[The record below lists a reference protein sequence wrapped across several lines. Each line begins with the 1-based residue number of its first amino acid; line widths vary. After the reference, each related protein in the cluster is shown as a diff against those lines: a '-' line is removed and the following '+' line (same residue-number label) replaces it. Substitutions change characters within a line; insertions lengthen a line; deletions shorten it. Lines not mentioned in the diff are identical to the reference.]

1 VSSRRFSL
9 QWKHLKPIRIAVSL
23 FCFASLCLLYFDIAH
38 QLPLWFPSFWS
49 SLQLFPSLLK
59 ILFIS
64 GITAAGLYFV
74 LLLTALFGRVYC
86 SGICPLGIYQDFI
99 IRLSRLLKKKRWFS
113 FRVPMYSTHYGI
125 LALLLVTVLS
135 GSVLLLNFLEPFS
148 LFGRIAHTL
157 FRPVLVL
164 LNNGFAW
171 LLTGMDIFIL
181 FPVQLYDVTISV
193 LAIII
198 TCTAAL
204 TVLAFYQGRLFCNLL
219 CPAGAVLGIMSR
231 WSVFTL
237 VINEETCTHCKLCEK
252 VCKAQCID
260 SSNQSIDF
268 AACVGCFNCMDACH
282 TDGVVYRL
290 RWKKGG
296 APVMQPLYA
305 SRRRLLKSTMAVA
318 ASVIVPQ
325 SLSSSDTLRTAS
337 GFDESRKHPITP
349 PGSKGTEHFSSQC
362 TACQL
367 CVSSCPTGVL
377 QPAFLDYGI
386 AGILQP
392 KMRYDVSYC
401 NYDCT
406 VCTEICP
413 TGAILPLA
421 HDEKKLVQMGKAKFF
436 KDDCIVITKKKD
448 CGACSE
454 HCPTKAVNMV
464 PYEGGI
470 FLPEVN
476 EKICTGCGGC
486 EHACPTVPR
495 KAIYVEAN
503 PVHLTAEKPK
513 IQKPKASEQSLEE
526 FPF

>member
-1 VSSRRFSL
+1 MIHRLKLTWR
-9 QWKHLKPIRIAVSL
+9 HLKILRVVLSL
-23 FCFASLCLLYFDIAH
+23 TCFSAISVMYLDIAH
-38 QLPLWFPSFWS
+38 QLPVWFPSFWS

-59 ILFIS
+59 FFLLTGVS
-64 GITAAGLYFV
+64 AAGLYAV
-74 LLLTALFGRVYC
+74 LLFTALFGRVYC
-86 SGICPLGIYQDFI
+86 SSICPLGTYQDVV
-99 IRLSRLLKKKRWFS
+99 IRLSRKLKQKRWFS
-113 FRVPMYSTHYGI
+113 FRTPMFSTHYGI
-125 LALLLVTVLS
+125 LALLLVTVIS

-148 LFGRIAHTL
+148 LFGRIVHSL
-157 FRPVLVL
+157 VRPVIVL
-164 LNNGFAW
+164 LNNLFAW
-171 LLTGMDIFIL
+171 LLTGIDIFIL
-181 FPVQLYDVTISV
+181 FPVQFYDAV
-193 LAIII
+193 LPVIAVIVV
-198 TCTAAL
+198 CTAAL
-204 TVLAFYQGRLFCNLL
+204 TILSFYQGRLFCNLL
-219 CPAGAVLGIMSR
+219 CPAGAVLGIVSR
-231 WSVFTL
+231 WSVFTM
-237 VINEETCTHCKLCEK
+237 VINEENCTHCKLCEK

-260 SSNQSIDF
+260 STNQTIDF

-290 RWKKGG
+290 RWKKKG
-296 APVMQPLYA
+296 APVLQPLYA
-305 SRRRLLKSTMAVA
+305 SRRRLLKSTIAAA

-325 SLSSSDTLRTAS
+325 SLSSSDTLRTVS

-367 CVSSCPTGVL
+367 CVTSCPTGVL

-392 KMRYDVSYC
+392 KMNYDVSFC

-406 VCTEICP
+406 ICTQICP
-413 TGAILPLA
+413 SGAILPLA
-421 HDEKKLVQMGKAKFF
+421 GDEKKLVQMGKAVFYKE
-436 KDDCIVITKKKD
+436 DCIVITKKKD

-486 EHACPTVPR
+486 ERACPTVPR

-503 PVHLTAEKPK
+503 HIHLVAEKPK
-513 IQKPKASEQSLEE
+513 IQKPNIPQKAIEE